1 MNSGYPTDY
10 SNRCWYLYEYF
21 KVGVVILSPS
31 RQRRIVASPCSVGMR
46 TCFDCPSVV
55 SGREAYSRDSIHH
68 ALIVS
73 GTPVRIRG
81 RKSVGLHDS
90 LNDILSP
97 HILFTEES
105 CGPGDSLIG
114 QVGYDSKICMS
125 P

>member
-1 MNSGYPTDY
+1 MNSCYATDY
-10 SNRCWYLYEYF
+10 SNRYWYLYESF
-21 KVGVVILSPS
+21 KVVVVILSPS
-31 RQRRIVASPCSVGMR
+31 GQRRIVARPCSVGMR

-55 SGREAYSRDSIHH
+55 SGREAYSCDSIHH
-68 ALIVS
+68 SLVVC

-90 LNDILSP
+90 LNDIRSTE
-97 HILFTEES
+97 ILFAEES
-105 CGPGDSLIG
+105 CGTSDSLIG